1 MRTISFVTQKGGTG
15 KSHLAISLAVA
26 AEQQGEKVCLIDLDP
41 QGTTAAWYETRAAET
56 PAVITA
62 EHIANLPDALR
73 HLEANGY
80 TLAIIDTQGQDSHAT
95 RGAMAAADL
104 SLVPV
109 RPSEADIRASQ
120 PTAAALSDMGKRF
133 AFVINQA
140 QPSPRARLTNAV
152 SLRLSTSHQVAPLA
166 IAARMDHPYAYALG
180 QGVTEYDANGKAAAE
195 IAELWTWCRKQIGE
209 YKHASQKKRR
219 A

>member
-1 MRTISFVTQKGGTG
+1 MKTISFVTQKGGTG
-15 KSHLAISLAVA
+15 KSHLAISLAVY
-26 AEQQGEKVCLIDLDP
+26 AEEQGEKVCLIDLDP
-41 QGTTAAWYETRAAET
+41 QGSTAAWYDTRAAET

-62 EHIANLPDALR
+62 EHFTSLPDVLR
-73 HLEANGY
+73 TLEAGGY

-120 PTAAALSDMGKRF
+120 PTAAALSEMGKRF

-140 QPSPRARLTNAV
+140 QPSPRARLTGAV
-152 SLRLSTSHQVAPLA
+152 SLRLSTSHQVAPVA

-180 QGVTEYDANGKAAAE
+180 QGVTEYDPTGKAAGE
-195 IAELWTWCRKQIGE
+195 IAGLWMWCRKQIGE
-209 YKHASQKKRR
+209 TSNAAQKKRS